1 MFTKKMYKVKTK
13 RIKMCK
19 NRTCEKCT
27 NDNDGENLDMINDK
41 VI

>member
-1 MFTKKMYKVKTK
+1 MYKVKTK

-27 NDNDGENLDMINDK
+27 NDNDGENLDNMINDK